1 MIQGLDKIQINPI
14 LFQACALACM
24 VWSALAFVVNGPI
37 DVVLESMFFFKV
49 PQYMAGIF
57 VNIRCPNKQQS
68 IHDYKNNRAIDSH
81 LFSPAYMYGNV
92 AILFFIDY
100 DYW

>member
-1 MIQGLDKIQINPI
+1 MIR
-14 LFQACALACM
+14 
-24 VWSALAFVVNGPI
+24 SALAFVVNGPI
-37 DVVLESMFFFKV
+37 DVVLESML

-68 IHDYKNNRAIDSH
+68 IHDYKNNRAINSH